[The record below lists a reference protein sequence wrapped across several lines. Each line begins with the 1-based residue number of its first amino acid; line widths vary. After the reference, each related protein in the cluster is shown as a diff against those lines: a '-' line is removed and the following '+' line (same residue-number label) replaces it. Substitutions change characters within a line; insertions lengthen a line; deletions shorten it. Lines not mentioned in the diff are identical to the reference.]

1 MDAFRACLAIYLYCV
16 LRATREPPATLLGI
30 DGAPVRAVD
39 LGGLG
44 AWVSEV
50 PSAPIVPSPERAR
63 SHDSV
68 VRAALEGETPLP
80 ARFGQTLA
88 SEEEL
93 RAAVAERRAALET
106 ALARVEGAIE
116 MTVRMLVPRSES
128 VPPETTAALS
138 PRARSG
144 REYLERV
151 AAAQREE
158 RNVLARTQTVR
169 DRISAA
175 VGGLVR
181 AEAFAAAA
189 PGSTL
194 ATLSHLVPRPDI
206 DRYRH
211 ALLTLRRDDPALA
224 FMVSGPWAPYSF
236 AEGIGT

>member
-1 MDAFRACLAIYLYCV
+1 MAIYLYCV

-44 AWVSEV
+44 AWVSDV

-93 RAAVAERRAALET
+93 RAAVAARKEALQT

-116 MTVRMLVPRSES
+116 MTVRMLVPRSDGERS
-128 VPPETTAALS
+128 ETAGQS
-138 PRARSG
+138 PRASSG

-158 RNVLARTQTVR
+158 RNVLAKTEILR

-175 VGGLVR
+175 VGGLIR
-181 AEAFAAAA
+181 AESFAAAA

-211 ALLTLRRDDPALA
+211 ALRTLRRDDPALA

-236 AEGIGT
+236 TEGIGT